1 MSVVG
6 EKSLSLQELLNGN
19 EAFSNVHNDTN
30 STLGR
35 DFHSVYYWSES
46 LSLQELLN
54 GSESLKIGSDSEWC
68 LES

>member
-1 MSVVG
+1 M
-6 EKSLSLQELLNGN
+6 NGN

-54 GSESLKIGSDSEWC
+54 GNEALSSVLVEGKSSLGRDF
-68 LES
+68 L